1 LRVYYSKAMRYL
13 TFDLTI
19 SATGTPYEYLLA
31 AQSPQGEP
39 NARTNIAF
47 DTAPLANWL
56 KQLAEQTLAPQEAQA
71 LGTALYECLFVGEIN
86 LVFQRALGETLG
98 RDDLGLRLRLRI
110 NPPELAALPWEYL
123 YSPERRL
130 FLAASVE
137 TPVSRYLNLAKPLRS
152 LAGPEQIRM
161 LVVIPQNTDL
171 DTVAERETLEKIALK
186 ITNRKMTDRSLERSS
201 FSDHQK
207 IKRPVSSAIKR
218 PADDANEGRGKIAI
232 EFLDGLATTAAIRA
246 ALRKKDYH
254 IFHYAGHGAFKPV
267 ASPSRVVIPE
277 ESFLNAPHTP
287 AQQDPSGMTDEAFLY
302 LDHETK
308 FTEEISAEQFA
319 HFFAD
324 YVFMRLVV
332 LNACHGATRSA
343 QQALAG
349 LAPQLVFHD
358 VPAVIA
364 MQDTIANDD
373 AILFATEFYEEFCH
387 PRDGGQIEVAISRAR
402 KALLQE
408 RPASAVF
415 GNPVLYL
422 RAEDGRLWETEKTEL
437 PPSPPVE
444 EKKPMLERWQTW
456 VGLIGG
462 ILAIV
467 LGVLELREKVAPLE
481 ASKQE
486 EIATGYL
493 RVIVIDSTS
502 RVPLAEVTITVE
514 EVAGD
519 TTVRIAK
526 TTSAGGVDFANIPAP
541 LGARAVSVR

>member
-1 LRVYYSKAMRYL
+1 MRYQ

-19 SATGTPYEYLLA
+19 SATGTPREYLLA
-31 AQSPQGEP
+31 AQSTQGEP
-39 NARTNIAF
+39 SARAKIAF
-47 DTAPLANWL
+47 DAPPLANWL
-56 KQLAEQTLAPQEAQA
+56 QQLAEHTLASKDLQA
-71 LGTALYECLFVGEIN
+71 LGAALYECLFVGEIN

-137 TPVSRYLNLAKPLRS
+137 TPVSRYLNLNKPVRT
-152 LAGPEQIRM
+152 LAAPERVRM

-171 DTVAERETLEKIALK
+171 DTAAEYEMLEKIAGKLH
-186 ITNRKMTDRSLERSS
+186 DRLVV
-201 FSDHQK
+201 D
-207 IKRPVSSAIKR
+207 
-218 PADDANEGRGKIAI
+218 
-232 EFLDGLATTAAIRA
+232 FLPGLATTSAIRA
-246 ALRKKDYH
+246 ALREKDYH
-254 IFHYAGHGAFKPV
+254 VFHYAGHGAFKND
-267 ASPSRVVIPE
+267 A
-277 ESFLNAPHTP
+277 
-287 AQQDPSGMTDEAFLY
+287 AFLY

-319 HFFAD
+319 HFFTD
-324 YVFMRLVV
+324 YVFTRLVV

-364 MQDTIANDD
+364 MQDRIANDD
-373 AILFATEFYEEFCH
+373 AILFATEFYEELCYV
-387 PRDGGQIEVAISRAR
+387 GQIEAAISRAR
-402 KALLQE
+402 KALWQE

-422 RAEDGRLWETEKTEL
+422 RAEDGRLWEAQKTEL
-437 PPSPPVE
+437 PPSPSVE

-462 ILAIV
+462 ILAILAAV
-467 LGVLELREKVAPLE
+467 TELPEKVVKMYKVLASNFKTDSTETSVTAEWQTLKGQIKDETGLPLDSVRVVLPEFNQSATTNANGVFQFSVYAPPQERVRLE
-481 ASKQE
+481 AYKNGFQPL
-486 EIATGYL
+486 L
-493 RVIVIDSTS
+493 RDPTWGEQLHQYKMT
-502 RVPLAEVTITVE
+502 RL
-514 EVAGD
+514 
-519 TTVRIAK
+519 K
-526 TTSAGGVDFANIPAP
+526 
-541 LGARAVSVR
+541 